1 MSDTNDSIAYL
12 NGEFMP
18 LSEARIS
25 PMDRG
30 FLFGDGIYEV
40 VPSYHGRLVGFS
52 PHIQRMQDGLSAIEI
67 DLATSEQ
74 EWRQICEQLTEKNG
88 NKNLGIYLQV
98 SRGADSKRNHAY
110 PVGITPTV
118 FGFTFEIPPE
128 PTADRDTAKTL
139 KVVSNL
145 DKRWQRCNIKSVA
158 LLGNVMHYQ
167 QGNSSGKDEVLLYNA
182 SGEVTEGAAC
192 NVYIVKEGK
201 VITPSLDYQKLP
213 GITRFMLLDILRK
226 DGSIDVEERVVSLEE
241 ARTAD
246 EIWFSSSTK
255 EVIPVVEL
263 DGVAVGDG
271 RPGVIWQQAQT
282 LFSQHK
288 YDY

>member
-12 NGEFMP
+12 NGEFLP

-52 PHIQRMQDGLSAIEI
+52 PHIKRMKDGLSAVEIE
-67 DLATSEQ
+67 LSTSEQ

-88 NKNLGIYLQV
+88 NENLGVYLQV
-98 SRGADSKRNHAY
+98 SRGADNKRNHAY

-128 PTADRDTAKTL
+128 PQADRDTAKTL
-139 KVVSNL
+139 KVVTEE

-167 QGNSSGKDEVLLYNA
+167 QGNASGKDEVLLYNA

-192 NVYIVKEGK
+192 NVYIVKNGK

-213 GITRFMLLDILRK
+213 GITRHMLLDILRN
-226 DGSIDVEERVVSLEE
+226 DGSIEVEERIVSLDE
-241 ARTAD
+241 ARAAD

-255 EVIPVVEL
+255 EVIPVVEV
-263 DGVAVGDG
+263 DGHVIGDG
-271 RPGVIWQQAQT
+271 RPGDVWLRAQT
-282 LFSQHK
+282 LFSQRK